1 MFIFV
6 IVFFV
11 VNLLVTCGYSDLL
24 RLTSDARLHTYWII
38 STILIL
44 VIFFTV
50 PTIMVNFIIGVLI
63 YEVLGL
69 LLYLLQ
75 CKQYLKKRE
84 IDRESW

>member
-11 VNLLVTCGYSDLL
+11 VNLLATCGYSDLL
-24 RLTSDARLHTYWII
+24 RLTSDTRLHTYWII
-38 STILIL
+38 STILIF
-44 VIFFTV
+44 VIFFTM
-50 PTIMVNFIIGVLI
+50 PSIMINFIIGVFI

-69 LLYLLQ
+69 FLYLLQ
-75 CKQYLKKRE
+75 CRQYLKKRE

>member
-24 RLTSDARLHTYWII
+24 RLTSDTRLHTYWII

-44 VIFFTV
+44 VVFFTV
-50 PTIMVNFIIGVLI
+50 PTIMVNFIIGVLT
-63 YEVLGL
+63 YVAVGL